1 MLRISQNMVISLI
14 NISEICETLAKNRK
28 ILTKREILKPSCVQ
42 LMKCDAITGC
52 HRRADHIGGGAPGAP
67 EGPRGDRPP
76 EGGPGGALPLPR
88 VSQKT
93 ENRSDGSQIE
103 LARFALIPSP
113 LLLLKC
119 SQLYK

>member
-1 MLRISQNMVISLI
+1 MFAL
-14 NISEICETLAKNRK
+14 
-28 ILTKREILKPSCVQ
+28 
-42 LMKCDAITGC
+42 
-52 HRRADHIGGGAPGAP
+52 DHIGGGAPGAP

-93 ENRSDGSQIE
+93 ENRSGVSQIE

-113 LLLLKC
+113 C
-119 SQLYK
+119 CFSSVHNFTNR